1 MKQKTMTNEQIL
13 DAIYDLADE
22 KNMSVDD
29 FILQLQAD
37 FEAGLSKS
45 REGLPEEVVGELENA
60 RKLKKENRLSKK
72 RSEQDENIRNEAKR
86 FKELFPDVNPQ
97 DIPDSVWDA
106 VAEGIPLLY
115 AYALYTVTEK
125 LDSDYAGKVNNENSS
140 RAAIKAGDGE
150 TEPSFTKEQV
160 EAMSPKEISR
170 NYKGI
175 LKSIAKWKL

>member
-1 MKQKTMTNEQIL
+1 MTNEQIL

-22 KNMSVDD
+22 KNMKIDD
-29 FILQLQAD
+29 FILQMQAD

-45 REGLPEEVVGELENA
+45 REGLPEEIIDELENA
-60 RKLKKENRLSKK
+60 RMLKKENRLSKK
-72 RSEQDENIRNEAKR
+72 QSELSENIRNEAKR
-86 FKELFPDVNPQ
+86 FKEVFPDVNPQ
-97 DIPDSVWDA
+97 DIPDSVWDT

-115 AYALYTVTEK
+115 AYALYTITEK

-140 RAAIKAGDGE
+140 RAAIKTGDGE

-160 EAMSPKEISR
+160 EAMSPKEISK

-175 LKSIAKWKL
+175 LKSISKWKL